1 MRKKNTKI
9 GMAIGYIALVIS
21 GILAAI
27 GAVADIFGFA
37 QGVSE
42 NKESILGVFGT
53 VLSFLVHWWK
63 WVLIF
68 AAIVVFIIFRV
79 RLAQKKE
86 LEDRKTRNLSWFD
99 AQRRNTKYSGGEEY
113 LYELKRFFKQDEAG
127 LSWWA
132 VTGVAGMG
140 KTRLVIEALRDREL
154 TNADVQWIEYFDD
167 YREDALKA
175 RVDEILGQPNLRK
188 IIIAEDAQIYMD
200 NIGVLLG
207 YIAEKPATE
216 LGKHKIRVLLVIRM
230 GENEDLTDRY
240 KQLAS
245 KTRQSVLQ
253 KTRFNT
259 FKEELRIS
267 KYNEEDIEQI
277 VKTYMVNTKKNR
289 KKEKALPDDQVAEIQ
304 TKTIQLLKSENMD
317 PGHLRPLFA
326 MFIADAMLEGRD
338 PKEWDLISVLEYAV
352 IEREEE
358 FLQLEARDIQKNDNF
373 RVFDKIRSIVCLSFI
388 RNGIA
393 LSELDDIREE
403 LEEELRHVGIS
414 LKDFL
419 REMQLLGDD
428 GIIRLSVPD
437 ILSEYYVIRFLVI
450 KPEKSSLE
458 WLIKQ
463 LCTSL
468 SGAEEFRQKIR
479 QDFRFLYDEI
489 EEGLDDFYYAFF
501 EQCSSDLAFKIV
513 KITLS
518 EMDLRDSNDVL
529 LHEAIGNQIRNKANE
544 ETLSVMLFNMIT
556 DAPEMEE
563 KRSCLSE
570 LQRLAEENA
579 GSAKIVL
586 EYSKGL
592 YNIIFDAPEMEE
604 KRSYL
609 DELKRL
615 AEENAGS
622 AEILLVYC
630 DGLVNMIFDA
640 PELEEKRSCLSELKR
655 LAGENARSAE
665 IVLTYCNGLFNM
677 IIYAPEL
684 EEKRSC
690 LSELKHLA
698 EENAEYIKV
707 ASEYSSG
714 LYNMFILA
722 PELEEKRSCLT
733 ELKRLAGENAG
744 STEIV
749 LSYSEGLFNMLN
761 DAPELEEKRICLS
774 ELKRLA
780 GENAGSTE
788 IVLRYSKGLFNML
801 NDAPE
806 LEEKRNF
813 LSELKRLARENAGSG
828 EILFEYSEGL
838 FNMLFDAPELEERR
852 NFLTELKRL
861 AGENA
866 GSPEIVVLYGK
877 GLFFI
882 LNRGPELEEK
892 RSCLTELKR
901 LAEENAGSPEIVLEY
916 SKALFNMRQFDEE
929 HYDNCI
935 AELYRILSNKELA
948 QYIAKNEPDIITY
961 TRRELL
967 DYEYENGSGDIKTT
981 LNGIL

>member
-317 PGHLRPLFA
+317 Q
-326 MFIADAMLEGRD
+326 
-338 PKEWDLISVLEYAV
+338 
-352 IEREEE
+352 EE

-761 DAPELEEKRICLS
+761 DAPELEEKR
-774 ELKRLA
+774 
-780 GENAGSTE
+780 
-788 IVLRYSKGLFNML
+788 
-801 NDAPE
+801 
-806 LEEKRNF
+806 NF